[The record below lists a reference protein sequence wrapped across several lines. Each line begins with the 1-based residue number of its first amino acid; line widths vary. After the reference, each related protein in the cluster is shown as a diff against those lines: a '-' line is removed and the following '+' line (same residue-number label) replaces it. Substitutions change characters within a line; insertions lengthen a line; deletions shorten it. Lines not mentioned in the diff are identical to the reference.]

1 MRHAIGTLLLLV
13 LLFFTFPQVC
23 SGYSV
28 LSHEQ
33 VVDLLWDEQIKPLLL
48 QKYPGATADD
58 LRMAHGYAYG
68 GCLIQD
74 MGYYPFGNRLFS
86 DLVHYVRSG
95 DFVQTLLS
103 EATDVNEYAF
113 ALGALAHYTSDI
125 TGHPSVN
132 AAVAERFPKLR
143 AKYGP
148 QVTFAQ
154 DKRAH
159 IQTEF
164 GFDVVQ
170 VAKHRYTSDSY
181 HNFIGF
187 QVSKPVLERA
197 FLKTYGIEMKDVFNS
212 LDLSIGTFRRSISS
226 VIPEMTRV
234 ALLLKQDEMVKE
246 DPTFAKQKFLYNL
259 KRTDYEKEWGK
270 GYQKPGIGARILSVL
285 FRLVP
290 KVGPFK
296 AVGFK
301 MPSPETETLYLKS
314 VNNTVDQYG
323 IYLRDLK
330 AGKLSLTNT
339 DFDTGKPTV
348 AGEYG
353 LTDEAYA
360 KLLDKLAG
368 RKFAEVTPELR
379 KNILDFYS
387 TPTVPVF
394 AKKEP
399 GDWKKA
405 LRNIALLKAT
415 VPEATASKIPE
426 VSPQSDG
433 RAPR

>member
-1 MRHAIGTLLLLV
+1 MRHVVGTLLVLV
-13 LLFFTFPQVC
+13 LLVCTFPQAC
-23 SGYSV
+23 TGYSV
-28 LSHEQ
+28 LTHEQ
-33 VVDLLWDEQIKPLLL
+33 IVDLLWDEQIKPLLL

-95 DFVQTLLS
+95 DFVQALLS

-132 AAVAERFPKLR
+132 AAVAQRFPKLK
-143 AKYGP
+143 AKYGS

-170 VAKHRYTSDSY
+170 VAKHRYTSDTY

-197 FLKTYGIEMKDVFNS
+197 FLKTYGIELKDIFKSV
-212 LDLSIGTFRRSISS
+212 DLSIGTFRRSISS

-234 ALLLKQDEMVKE
+234 ALLLKKDEMVKE
-246 DPTFAKQKFLYNL
+246 DPTFAKKKFLYNL

-330 AGKLSLTNT
+330 AEKLALANT

-368 RKFAEVTPELR
+368 RKFADMTPELR

-387 TPTVPVF
+387 TTNVPVF

-399 GDWKKA
+399 EDWNKA
-405 LRNIALLKAT
+405 LKNIALLKLT
-415 VPEATASKIPE
+415 VPEAPAAKTLEAPR
-426 VSPQSDG
+426 QSDD

>member
-1 MRHAIGTLLLLV
+1 MTKAHKFVRRASGALALSVLLV
-13 LLFFTFPQVC
+13 CALSQVC

-28 LSHEQ
+28 LTHEQ
-33 VVDLLWDEQIKPLLL
+33 IVDLLWDEQMQPLLL
-48 QKYPGATADD
+48 QKYPGASPDD
-58 LRMAHGYAYG
+58 LRVAHAYAYG

-74 MGYYPFGNRLFS
+74 MGYYPFGNKFFS
-86 DLVHYVRSG
+86 DLAHYVRSG
-95 DFVQTLLS
+95 DFVQALLS

-132 AAVAERFPKLR
+132 AAVAQGFPKLK

-148 QVTFAQ
+148 QVTFAENR
-154 DKRAH
+154 KAH

-170 VAKHRYTSDSY
+170 VAKNRYTSDSF

-197 FLKTYGIEMKDVFNS
+197 FLKTYGIEMKDVFS
-212 LDLSIGTFRRSISS
+212 SVDLSIGTFRRSISS

-234 ALLLKQDEMVKE
+234 ALLVKKDELVKE
-246 DPTFAKQKFLYNL
+246 DPTFAKKKFLYNL
-259 KRTDYEKEWGK
+259 KRTEYEREWGK
-270 GYQKPGIGARILSVL
+270 GYQKPGVGARILAVL

-290 KVGPFK
+290 KIGPFK

-301 MPSPETETLYLKS
+301 MPSPDTETLYLKS

-330 AGKLSLTNT
+330 AEKLSLENT
-339 DFDTGKPTV
+339 DFDTGKPTA
-348 AGEYG
+348 AGEYE

-360 KLLDKLAG
+360 KLLDKLTD
-368 RKFAEVTPELR
+368 RKFADMTPGLR
-379 KNILDFYS
+379 KNILE
-387 TPTVPVF
+387 PVSQMAGKLF
-394 AKKEP
+394 S
-399 GDWKKA
+399 
-405 LRNIALLKAT
+405 LVL
-415 VPEATASKIPE
+415 
-426 VSPQSDG
+426 
-433 RAPR
+433 

>member
-1 MRHAIGTLLLLV
+1 MVLV
-13 LLFFTFPQVC
+13 LVVCTLPQVC
-23 SGYSV
+23 TGYSV
-28 LSHEQ
+28 LTHEQ
-33 VVDLLWDEQIKPLLL
+33 IVDLLWDEQMKPLLL
-48 QKYPGATADD
+48 QKYPGASADD
-58 LRMAHGYAYG
+58 LRVAHAYAYG

-95 DFVQTLLS
+95 DFVHALLS

-113 ALGALAHYTSDI
+113 ALGALAHYASDI
-125 TGHPSVN
+125 TGHPLVN
-132 AAVAERFPKLR
+132 AAVAQGFPKLK

-154 DKRAH
+154 NRKAH

-170 VAKHRYTSDSY
+170 VAKQRYTSDSY

-197 FLKTYGIEMKDVFNS
+197 FLKTYGIEMKDVFS
-212 LDLSIGTFRRSISS
+212 SVDLSIGTFRRAISS

-234 ALLLKQDEMVKE
+234 ALLLKKDEMVRE

-259 KRTDYEKEWGK
+259 KRTDYEREWGK
-270 GYQKPGIGARILSVL
+270 GYQKPGVGARILAAL
-285 FRLVP
+285 FRLIP

-301 MPSPETETLYLKS
+301 MPSPDTETLYLKS
-314 VNNTVDQYG
+314 VNNTVEQYG

-330 AGKLSLTNT
+330 ADKLSLANT

-360 KLLDKLAG
+360 KLLDKLAD
-368 RKFAEVTPELR
+368 RNFADMTPALR
-379 KNILDFYS
+379 QNTLDFYS
-387 TPTVPVF
+387 TANVPVF
-394 AKKEP
+394 AKKDP
-399 GDWKKA
+399 QKWNKV
-405 LRNIALLKAT
+405 LRNIALLKSTVQEAAAPKTQAT
-415 VPEATASKIPE
+415 TP
-426 VSPQSDG
+426 
-433 RAPR
+433 